1 MNNDIPVNKT
11 NKLSINGGDNEK
23 QIGTMIFGLGQLELE
38 FGTMLGHRG
47 KKLVVSPECHHH
59 FPNVEKKT
67 VKQKPCRENL

>member
-47 KKLVVSPECHHH
+47 KKLVVSPGD
-59 FPNVEKKT
+59 
-67 VKQKPCRENL
+67 